1 MITADRIQYLIRQGE
16 GYKVDFKSA
25 VPAKVREL
33 SEEVCSFANAGGGF
47 IFIGVDDKGKIIGCN
62 ITNSKRSAIS
72 DTITE
77 ISPQID
83 FEMYSADIEGK
94 TVWVIDIPAGKD
106 KPYICGGSVFV
117 RQGPN
122 AQKLRTRNEMLDF
135 FRECNS
141 VHYDATPAYN
151 VDLLQEIDK
160 ECFDTFCRIAKIS
173 RSIGDAQILENLG
186 CFDERTGKPKAGA
199 VMFFASHP
207 EVHYPQCWVHCVLF
221 KGTNNVFII
230 DDKRMYGTVYQ
241 QYKQTIDWLMQKIE
255 MRIIV
260 DDAGPHKEVFELP
273 IDALRE
279 AMINALSHRDYYESG
294 ATIVVAVY
302 DDRVE
307 ISNPGGLLPQVAEN
321 FGHKSLS
328 RNPFIFSLFTR
339 MQLVEKVGSGIP
351 RMIGLM
357 KESGLNEPIFSKD
370 GIFSISF
377 PKNIG
382 KFVDA
387 TTEKNDSNDNV
398 GVNVGVNVGIN
409 VGINEQQ
416 LLDLIAKEPT
426 ISAHKAAN
434 LLSMSTRQM
443 ERLFASLKNK
453 GIIAREGSDKNG
465 TWVINMSV

>member
-33 SEEVCSFANAGGGF
+33 SEEVCSFANA
-47 IFIGVDDKGKIIGCN
+47 
-62 ITNSKRSAIS
+62 
-72 DTITE
+72 
-77 ISPQID
+77 
-83 FEMYSADIEGK
+83 
-94 TVWVIDIPAGKD
+94 
-106 KPYICGGSVFV
+106 
-117 RQGPN
+117 
-122 AQKLRTRNEMLDF
+122 
-135 FRECNS
+135 
-141 VHYDATPAYN
+141 
-151 VDLLQEIDK
+151 
-160 ECFDTFCRIAKIS
+160 
-173 RSIGDAQILENLG
+173 
-186 CFDERTGKPKAGA
+186 
-199 VMFFASHP
+199 
-207 EVHYPQCWVHCVLF
+207 
-221 KGTNNVFII
+221 
-230 DDKRMYGTVYQ
+230 
-241 QYKQTIDWLMQKIE
+241 
-255 MRIIV
+255 
-260 DDAGPHKEVFELP
+260 
-273 IDALRE
+273 
-279 AMINALSHRDYYESG
+279 
-294 ATIVVAVY
+294 
-302 DDRVE
+302 
-307 ISNPGGLLPQVAEN
+307 GGLLPQVAEN

-377 PKNIG
+377 PKTIG
-382 KFVDA
+382 KVVDA
-387 TTEKNDSNDNV
+387 TTEKTDSNDNV
-398 GVNVGVNVGIN
+398 GINVGVN

-434 LLSMSTRQM
+434 ILNMSTRQM